1 MYNRL
6 LNFINKYNI
15 LYKYQ
20 FGFRKNHSTSMA
32 LMTIVDKISEALQNK
47 QFVLGVFLD
56 LSKAYQKLQWYGIRG
71 LANDWIKSYL
81 SNRSQYV
88 YYNNTS
94 SIKLSITCGVPQGST
109 LGPLLFLL
117 YINDIANVSDI
128 LFSLLFADDTSVF
141 IQGDQLDDIANKINI
156 ELKKLVAWLNANK
169 LSLNIDKTQYM
180 IFRTS
185 NRKLIKP
192 KKLEINDNAI
202 KQVSST
208 TFLGVTIDNKL
219 NWAEHINKVKCK
231 ISKGVGIINKA
242 KRLLT
247 DHAWSPYITRFY
259 SLI

>member
-6 LNFINKYNI
+6 INFINKYNI

-20 FGFRKNHSTSMA
+20 FGLRKNHSTSMA

-47 QFVLGVFLD
+47 QFVLGVFLY
-56 LSKAYQKLQWYGIRG
+56 LSKAFDTVDHEILCQKLQCYGIRG
-71 LANDWIKSYL
+71 LANDWSKSYL
-81 SNRSQYV
+81 SNRSQYM

-94 SIKLSITCGVPQGST
+94 STKLSITCGVPQGSI

-141 IQGDQLDDIANKINI
+141 IHGDQLDDIANKMNI

-192 KKLEINDNAI
+192 TKLEINDNAI

-219 NWAEHINKVKCK
+219 SWAEHINKVKCK

-242 KRLLT
+242 KR
-247 DHAWSPYITRFY
+247 FFN
-259 SLI
+259 